1 MKAKSGFILRHIMD
15 DYMLMPTDDNINLF
29 NGTLLMNEV
38 SSFIWEKLQ
47 NPVSRD
53 DLLAALMDQYTIDEK
68 TASAD
73 LDNLLAKLRNYG
85 IIEDD

>member
-1 MKAKSGFILRHIMD
+1 
-15 DYMLMPTDDNINLF
+15 MLIPVNDNVQF
-29 NGTLLMNEV
+29 NGNLLMNEV

-53 DLLAALMDQYTIDEK
+53 NLPIAITDRYTVDEK

-73 LDNLLAKLRNYG
+73 LDKLLAKLRDYG
-85 IIEDD
+85 VIEDE